1 MRRKREQWKS
11 RLGFIWAAVGSAVG
25 LGSIWLFP
33 YQVGENGGAAY
44 VLLYLVCLLVVGFPV
59 LMSEILIGR
68 SAQRNPAESFH
79 LLGRHSGWK
88 KVGLATIGT
97 GFLVSAFYAVIAGWT
112 WGYFVQALLGK
123 LSRLDTAPAAAHH
136 FHDFSQSVLWSLGSL
151 MGFLLCSLAI
161 LYSGVRRGIEYASQ
175 IMMPILLILLVFLAV
190 KGLFM
195 PGGLASIRFIF
206 APDFSALSP
215 KAVLLA
221 LGQAF
226 FALSLGQG
234 TMATYGSYLS
244 KKANLPGTCLP
255 VTLFGVVISL
265 LAGIAIFSIVFSFG
279 LPPSAGQGLMFETL
293 PIIFAH
299 IPGGSL
305 LAILF
310 FLLLVL
316 AAVTSQISAMEPL
329 IAYFMDVKGWRRHKA
344 VLVTGVAVF
353 LLSSIAAL
361 SFGPLR
367 HLTLFQKTIFEL
379 LLWVCLHLLIPLGG
393 LAAVILV
400 GWRWGTK
407 NLAVHLQAGADGL
420 FHHYRWLERYFQVSI
435 KVIAPIAIGVI
446 MLDALGLSA
455 FLHWIG
461 QAVK

>member
-1 MRRKREQWKS
+1 MAKKREQWKS

-44 VLLYLVCLLVVGFPV
+44 VLLYLICLLIVGFPV
-59 LMSEILIGR
+59 LISEILIGR
-68 SAQRNPAESFH
+68 SAQRNPAESFD
-79 LLGRHSGWK
+79 LIGRHSGWK
-88 KVGLATIGT
+88 RMGLATIGT

-123 LSRLDTAPAAAHH
+123 LSVLDTASAAADH
-136 FHDFSQSVLWSLGSL
+136 FHSFSRSALWSLGSL
-151 MGFLLCSLAI
+151 GGFLVCSLAI

-175 IMMPILLILLVFLAV
+175 IMMPILLVLLVFLAF
-190 KGLFM
+190 KGLLM

-206 APDFSALSP
+206 APDFSALST

-234 TMATYGSYLS
+234 TMVTYGSYLS
-244 KKANLPGTCLP
+244 KKANLPATCLP

-305 LAILF
+305 LAVLF

-316 AAVTSQISAMEPL
+316 AALTSQISAMEPL
-329 IAYFMDVKGWRRHKA
+329 IAYFIDVKGWHRRKA
-344 VLVTGVAVF
+344 VVITSVAVG
-353 LLSSIAAL
+353 LLASIAAL

-367 HLTLFQKTIFEL
+367 HLTLFHKTIFEL

-400 GWRWGTK
+400 GWRSETK
-407 NLAVHLQAGADGL
+407 HSTAHLRAGAEGL
-420 FHHYRWLERYFQVSI
+420 FKNYPWLERYFRISI
-435 KVIAPIAIGVI
+435 KVVAPLAIGVV
-446 MLDALGLSA
+446 MLDALGLTT
-455 FLHWIG
+455 FLRWVG